1 MFKFKLLLLK
11 YHSHLSSRRSLYHL
25 SLICV
30 SFFSSMDAQPVQ
42 TRILPD
48 SGGGGSGAQERLE
61 GKGRTVKMEEEETEK
76 GGSPSIKLGL
86 GSDGTTSEKPVKK
99 HGKCVFTTAQLHDL
113 QLQTLIFKYIAGGI
127 QVPVNLVIP
136 IWKSVASSFG
146 SAHGGIYERYP
157 SFVGVSPQGL
167 DYRNMADPEPG
178 RCRRTDGKKWRC
190 SKNVIPYQKYCEQ
203 HMHRGCRRSRKPVET
218 SQSALPDSTSS
229 KFSIRLSENSKNLP
243 TPVSFQYTNPF
254 SCNTSTSHGTTAIE
268 SSYVCSNRNS
278 ISINAA
284 TSGTIIATMKNDNK
298 NDPKRNKNVTNIS
311 EKGEE
316 KLSVSNNNTIKRSS
330 KSGNKATV
338 GNNISPSVGF
348 SPKSVLQVL
357 GNSSSRA
364 YKNEIELEPGRCRR
378 TDGKRW
384 RCSRD
389 VIHDQKYCARHM
401 HRGARKQTE
410 VTRPVPVPSVG
421 DCRLPSRLTT
431 AYKAACPA
439 LSTSLSISIPRSQH
453 IAEDEKS
460 TSSSS
465 ETTISDT
472 NDYCLRE

>member
-1 MFKFKLLLLK
+1 
-11 YHSHLSSRRSLYHL
+11 
-25 SLICV
+25 
-30 SFFSSMDAQPVQ
+30 MDAQPGVVGVGPK
-42 TRILPD
+42 R
-48 SGGGGSGAQERLE
+48 
-61 GKGRTVKMEEEETEK
+61 
-76 GGSPSIKLGL
+76 GSPSIKLEL
-86 GSDGTTSEKPVKK
+86 GIDGTTSEKPVKK

-146 SAHGGIYERYP
+146 SARGCIYERYP
-157 SFVGVSPQGL
+157 SFVGVSPQAL

-268 SSYVCSNRNS
+268 SNNVCCNRNS

-298 NDPKRNKNVTNIS
+298 NDPKRNKNVTNTS

-316 KLSVSNNNTIKRSS
+316 KLSFFLVF
-330 KSGNKATV
+330 
-338 GNNISPSVGF
+338 F
-348 SPKSVLQVL
+348 SVL

-389 VIHDQKYCARHM
+389 VIPDQKYCARHM

-410 VTRPVPVPSVG
+410 VSQPVAVPSVG
-421 DCRLPSRLTT
+421 DCRPPSRLTT

-439 LSTSLSISIPRSQH
+439 LSTSLSILIPRSQH

-472 NDYCLRE
+472 NGYCLRE

>member
-1 MFKFKLLLLK
+1 MLK
-11 YHSHLSSRRSLYHL
+11 VGPTITESSDVSSSAHLQFQAINLTTRVENNRPHCYRLQQHHSFTISLERP
-25 SLICV
+25 
-30 SFFSSMDAQPVQ
+30 FQ
-42 TRILPD
+42 TPIL
-48 SGGGGSGAQERLE
+48 R
-61 GKGRTVKMEEEETEK
+61 
-76 GGSPSIKLGL
+76 GSPSIKLEL
-86 GSDGTTSEKPVKK
+86 GIDGTTSEKPVKK

-157 SFVGVSPQGL
+157 SGVVGVGPKRVGVSPQAL

-389 VIHDQKYCARHM
+389 VIPDQKYCARHM

>member
-1 MFKFKLLLLK
+1 M
-11 YHSHLSSRRSLYHL
+11 
-25 SLICV
+25 LIYMKNVV
-30 SFFSSMDAQPVQ
+30 SV
-42 TRILPD
+42 
-48 SGGGGSGAQERLE
+48 
-61 GKGRTVKMEEEETEK
+61 
-76 GGSPSIKLGL
+76 
-86 GSDGTTSEKPVKK
+86 
-99 HGKCVFTTAQLHDL
+99 
-113 QLQTLIFKYIAGGI
+113 
-127 QVPVNLVIP
+127 
-136 IWKSVASSFG
+136 
-146 SAHGGIYERYP
+146 
-157 SFVGVSPQGL
+157 VGVSPQAL
-167 DYRNMADPEPG
+167 DYRNMVDPEPG

-268 SSYVCSNRNS
+268 SNNVCSNRNS

-298 NDPKRNKNVTNIS
+298 NDPKRNKNVTNTS

-338 GNNISPSVGF
+338 GNNISPSVDF

-389 VIHDQKYCARHM
+389 VIPDQKYCARHM

-410 VTRPVPVPSVG
+410 VSQPVAVPSVG
-421 DCRLPSRLTT
+421 DCRPPSRLTT

>member
-1 MFKFKLLLLK
+1 
-11 YHSHLSSRRSLYHL
+11 
-25 SLICV
+25 
-30 SFFSSMDAQPVQ
+30 MDAQPVQ

-61 GKGRTVKMEEEETEK
+61 GKRRTVNMEEEETEK

-86 GSDGTTSEKPVKK
+86 GIDGTTPEKPVKK
-99 HGKCVFTTAQLHDL
+99 QGKCVFTTAQLHDL

-146 SAHGGIYERYP
+146 SAHGV
-157 SFVGVSPQGL
+157 VGVGPQGL

-190 SKNVIPYQKYCEQ
+190 SKNVIPYRKYCEQ

-268 SSYVCSNRNS
+268 SSNVCSNRNS
-278 ISINAA
+278 ISISAA
-284 TSGTIIATMKNDNK
+284 TSGTIIATMKNDKK
-298 NDPKRNKNVTNIS
+298 NDPKRNKNVTNTS

-316 KLSVSNNNTIKRSS
+316 KLSVSNNNTIKRSN

-338 GNNISPSVGF
+338 
-348 SPKSVLQVL
+348 VL

-389 VIHDQKYCARHM
+389 VIPDQKYCARHM

-410 VTRPVPVPSVG
+410 VSQPVAVPSVG
-421 DCRLPSRLTT
+421 DCRPPSRLTT

-472 NDYCLRE
+472 NDYCLREYI